1 MKNLL
6 YLKRYVKMHP
16 NNRMGWYLL
25 GKEYE
30 ADGQMGKA
38 NYCYNKAG
46 DVYEAFEHSKVPADI
61 LKDYEAKLMEMA
73 EKRDRKIRRW
83 RRSLFA
89 ILLLFLITLRSVDA
103 PHATDQ
109 KLASTS
115 HSSKPS
121 ITKQPTQISA
131 TPKANPVDTFKG
143 FSAPLSFTAEA
154 LVTNSNAPLTAV
166 SKYMQQQLIKT
177 APQVATVLG
186 MEQQDNWLLW
196 MQTMPVMYTIAATD
210 QPGQLDLQSYN
221 AKACQ
226 CKPGELDN
234 YPAESAAWVQEQ
246 EQLVVMQTAITNYIT
261 AKGTLPDQVN
271 QLESPFPGNWL
282 AGSSDTMNGAF
293 TALKKLQSSPGQS
306 DGDSESTIGS
316 EVFSSTLGNHPY
328 FQKPLEVIVDKEKHR
343 LAIVSGSV
351 ILRNYEVG
359 LGGTKTPEGTF
370 QISIKVMN
378 PNGKSNGEFGSRGM
392 QLSDTNYAI
401 HGTNDPDSIGQDE
414 SLGCVRMDQA
424 DVEELFDMVPLGTKV
439 TIASNVL
446 PGDTWT
452 PPVRFQTNRT
462 QDQTDPSRSYHW
474 LN

>member
-89 ILLLFLITLRSVDA
+89 LLLLFLIMLRSVDA
-103 PHATDQ
+103 PHATDDTIANR
-109 KLASTS
+109 LASQ
-115 HSSKPS
+115 P
-121 ITKQPTQISA
+121 TKQPTQVASTVSQKEKKEA
-131 TPKANPVDTFKG
+131 FKG
-143 FSAPLSFTAEA
+143 YSAPLSFTAEA
-154 LVTNSNAPLTAV
+154 SAIHSDASLSAV
-166 SKYMQQQLIKT
+166 SSYMQQQLFQT
-177 APQVATVLG
+177 APQVAAVLG
-186 MEQQDNWLLW
+186 MKKQDNWLIW
-196 MQTMPVMYTIAATD
+196 QENMPVLYTMAATD
-210 QPGQLDLQSYN
+210 QPGQIDLQSYDP
-221 AKACQ
+221 KACQ
-226 CKPGELDN
+226 CKPGELDH
-234 YPAESAAWVQEQ
+234 YPNESAAWVQQQ
-246 EQLVVMQTAITNYIT
+246 EQWIVMQTAIMNYIT
-261 AKGTLPDQVN
+261 AKGTLPAQIN
-271 QLESPFPGNWL
+271 QLDAPFPGNWL
-282 AGSSDTMNGAF
+282 AGSSDTMNSTF
-293 TALKKLQSSPGQS
+293 TALKKWQSRPGQS
-306 DGDSESTIGS
+306 TGDSESARGDKA
-316 EVFSSTLGNHPY
+316 FWSTLGNHPY
-328 FQKPLEVIVDKEKHR
+328 FTKPLEVVVDKEKHR
-343 LAIVSGSV
+343 LAIVSGSI

-359 LGGTKTPEGTF
+359 LGGSKTPEGTF
-370 QISIKVMN
+370 QVSIKVIN

-401 HGTNDPDSIGQDE
+401 HGTNDPDSVGQDE

-424 DVEELFDMVPLGTKV
+424 DVEELFDMIPLGTKV

-446 PGDTWT
+446 PGDPSIPT
-452 PPVRFQTNRT
+452 VRFKTNQT
-462 QDQTDPSRSYHW
+462 QDQTDPSRDYHW